1 MSPCD
6 PRNKLLMCPTP
17 SAGEVVIERR
27 MDGGIVIFSA
37 QRCSFW
43 PAVPVHQT
51 LTGCQSQKQPPPRK
65 ALAESFFFEQAKK
78 PVLAAL
84 LKKNKGGEEVRVH
97 LLARAFKK
105 KKKKITAEASPSPER
120 RTTFPTAAD
129 DPSLIWRRPSRR
141 NLWYFSL
148 KRGPRHSPP

>member
-1 MSPCD
+1 
-6 PRNKLLMCPTP
+6 MCPTP

-27 MDGGIVIFSA
+27 MDGRIVIFSA

-43 PAVPVHQT
+43 PAALVHET

-65 ALAESFFFEQAKK
+65 ALAENFFCEQAKK
-78 PVLAAL
+78 PVLAVL
-84 LKKNKGGEEVRVH
+84 LKKTKDERRCRCIC
-97 LLARAFKK
+97 LPKPFQKKRKK
-105 KKKKITAEASPSPER
+105 KKPAEASPSPER